1 MQVLYQIDVRG
12 EQDAAAIREGL
23 DEEFDSSA
31 TLESGH
37 ALALAAWTRRGE
49 ADALVAELAPKWPT
63 HRQPPVDRAIL
74 RLAYYE
80 IVSGHAP
87 AKVAINE
94 AIELAKQYGAEQ
106 SPSFVNGVLDKVAKR
121 LAQAPVGEAPA
132 ELPPTQPPKPAS
144 GDAWLDDAMD
154 K

>member
-12 EQDAAAIREGL
+12 EPDAQAIRDGL
-23 DEEFDSSA
+23 DEEFDSAA
-31 TLESGH
+31 TADAAF
-37 ALALAAWTRRGE
+37 ALALSAWQRRQE
-49 ADALVAELAPKWPT
+49 ADAMVAELAPKWPT

-80 IVSGHAP
+80 MVSGHAP

-106 SPSFVNGVLDKVAKR
+106 SPNFINGVLDKVAKQV
-121 LAQAPVGEAPA
+121 AQKPTAEEPA
-132 ELPPTQPPKPAS
+132 AEQKPS
-144 GDAWLDDAMD
+144 TGDQWLDDAIGGGED
-154 K
+154 E